1 MRILALDYGQKR
13 VGMALTDQLQMMAQP
28 KGFLPYN
35 KGVFAALA
43 KFVTENEVIEIVLG
57 YPKSLNGTIGAMA
70 KEVEVFEQELKKFVT
85 VPIILWD
92 ERFTT
97 SQAEN
102 FLIHAEVRRDDRK
115 GLRDSI
121 SAALL
126 LQSYLIYKQSSS
138 TLLS

>member
-1 MRILALDYGQKR
+1 
-13 VGMALTDQLQMMAQP
+13 MALTDPLQIMAQP
-28 KGFLPYN
+28 RGFLPYH
-35 KGVFAALA
+35 KAVFSALA
-43 KFVTENEVIEIVLG
+43 KFVEENQVIEIVLG

-85 VPIILWD
+85 APIILWD

-115 GLRDSI
+115 GVRDSI
-121 SAALL
+121 SASLL
-126 LQSYLIYKQSSS
+126 LQSYLIYKKSSS
-138 TLLS
+138 SLLS